1 MSLCKSS
8 CKPEI
13 SNLEVNT
20 LNKDIGRLQISMNK
34 AILMN
39 VSDSREDLA
48 EEAKVLL
55 SINIPLLIVKPI

>member
-13 SNLEVNT
+13 SNLEVIA
-20 LNKDIGRLQISMNK
+20 LNKDIGTLQISMNE
-34 AILMN
+34 ADLMN
-39 VSDSREDLA
+39 VSNRREDLA

-55 SINIPLLIVKPI
+55 SINIPMLIVKPI